1 MLMQDVNYLER
12 ISNTNMSFKGNN
24 FSPINIIQCID
35 EDEDMLQG
43 ADPDVAEVLV
53 VH

>member
-1 MLMQDVNYLER
+1 MQYMNYSER
-12 ISNTNMSFKGNN
+12 IFNTNIYFQDNN

-43 ADPDVAEVLV
+43 AGPDVAEVLAV
-53 VH
+53 P